1 MKSVSIAP
9 VLSPLG
15 RNLLSATLN
24 ASYAKAEA
32 TRGLYR
38 RHSNLPICLRHRVK
52 KYWHYGSWFHR
63 EFDLDQRAG
72 ERSESAHSTATSWT
86 HLYVARPLGEQPFV
100 TRRVGNATR

>member
-1 MKSVSIAP
+1 VPNMKSVSIAP

-52 KYWHYGSWFHR
+52 KCWHYGSWFHR

-72 ERSESAHSTATSWT
+72 ERSESAHSTAT
-86 HLYVARPLGEQPFV
+86 
-100 TRRVGNATR
+100 